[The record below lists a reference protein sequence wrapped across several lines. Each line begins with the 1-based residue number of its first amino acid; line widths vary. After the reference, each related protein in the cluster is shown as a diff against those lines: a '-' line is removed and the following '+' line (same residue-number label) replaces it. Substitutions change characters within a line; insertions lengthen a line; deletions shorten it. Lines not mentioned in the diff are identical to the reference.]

1 MKDSPSENNRKAGGG
16 MDGGI
21 IPLWKERGVYSQR
34 YITQIRRLL
43 DIKKVGH
50 SGTLDPDVDG
60 VLPIAFGYGTKV
72 LEYMLDSD
80 KKYQGTVTLGYS
92 TSTEDA
98 SGDRVES
105 TELQLDDLDN
115 EKIDDILSSFLGE
128 IEQTPPMYSAIRVD
142 GVRLYELA
150 RQNIIIDR
158 PSRKVTIFHLK
169 RTSPLEYDKENKTFT
184 FSFDVH
190 CSKGTY
196 IRTLAVDIG
205 KAMNIP
211 AHMSSLTRI
220 ESAGIRADKTYKM
233 EDLIQA
239 KESGHLE
246 DLILPIEDFLTS
258 FDSVEVSQD
267 LSQRIKHG
275 AQLNMNNFTDKK
287 PDFPALLTYNK
298 RALAI
303 YEENPNKPGWIKP
316 LKMIRN

>member
-1 MKDSPSENNRKAGGG
+1 

-43 DIKKVGH
+43 GIKKVGH

-80 KKYQGTVTLGYS
+80 KKYRGTVTLGYS
-92 TSTEDA
+92 TTTEDA
-98 SGDRVES
+98 GGERVES
-105 TELQLDDLDN
+105 RELEPDDVD
-115 EKIDDILSSFLGE
+115 EERIDEVLSSFLGE
-128 IEQTPPMYSAIRVD
+128 IEQTPPMYSAVRVD
-142 GVRLYELA
+142 GVRLYEYA
-150 RQNIIIDR
+150 RRNITIDR
-158 PSRKVTIFHLK
+158 PSRKVTIFHLE
-169 RTSPLEYDKENKTFT
+169 RTSPVEYDEEDKKFT
-184 FSFDVH
+184 FAFEVH

-205 KAMNIP
+205 RAMDIP

-220 ESAGIRADKTYKM
+220 ESAGIRADQTYTMK
-233 EDLIQA
+233 ELIQA
-239 KESGHLE
+239 EEAGHVE

-258 FDSVEVSQD
+258 FDSIEVSEE

-275 AQLNMNNFTDKK
+275 AQLSLDNFIDEKAE
-287 PDFPALLTYNK
+287 FPALLTYDK
-298 RALAI
+298 KTLAI
-303 YEENPNKPGWIKP
+303 YEENPNRPGWIKP
-316 LKMIRN
+316 LKMIRS